1 MNSLRKRISEILRG
15 RIDFDIVEIDLSLDK
30 PHEDIS
36 SQDISKDND
45 TVNGNFITAEG
56 VREWLKTLPEHTEQE
71 LQDYLWHDHW

>member
-1 MNSLRKRISEILRG
+1 MNSLRKRISEILGG

-56 VREWLKTLPEHTEQE
+56 VREWLKTLPNTK
-71 LQDYLWHDHW
+71 